1 VICLVRFRG
10 IFLNTFLLVLLAAQP
25 GAAQNSGTGAPKK
38 TDATGTAAAQKG
50 TTATAGKSGSQ
61 KGDKQAT
68 QKKPVAQAA
77 AKPAPLTPEITHR
90 IVTEIRSRY
99 NVPPQVTIS
108 VAEPKAST
116 MAGYDEMVVSFTGGT
131 NTTHHDFLIST
142 DRKTLAHLEK
152 IDISQDLMS
161 KIDVKG
167 RPVKGNP
174 NAKVTIVNFDDFQCP
189 FCSRLHST
197 LFADV
202 FKDYADKI
210 KVIYK
215 DYPLIEI
222 HPWAMRAAIDGNCLG
237 EQNSPAYW
245 DFADYI
251 HANQKQ
257 MAGKSRTDAYQNI
270 DNLAKEQAQKHQLD
284 ADKLQACMQKQDE
297 TGVRASMAEGDKLGV
312 DSTPTL
318 FINGE
323 RFTGAVPEQELR
335 SALDRA
341 LADSGQQQAPANA
354 KN

>member
-1 VICLVRFRG
+1 MVRFRG
-10 IFLNTFLLVLLAAQP
+10 IFLNTFVLILMAAQP
-25 GAAQNSGTGAPKK
+25 GAAQSSGASAPKK
-38 TDATGTAAAQKG
+38 TDSPSTAAAQKG
-50 TTATAGKSGSQ
+50 TTATA
-61 KGDKQAT
+61 T
-68 QKKPVAQAA
+68 QKKPVTKAT
-77 AKPAPLTPEITHR
+77 AKPAPLTPEVTHR
-90 IVTEIRSRY
+90 ITTEIRSRY

-116 MAGYDEMVVSFTGGT
+116 MEGYDQVVVSFTGGT

-142 DRKTLAHLEK
+142 DRKTLAHLEM

-174 NAKVTIVNFDDFQCP
+174 DAKVTVINFDDFQCP

-257 MAGKSRTDAYQNI
+257 MAGKSRTDAFQNI

-284 ADKLQACMQKQDE
+284 ADKIQACMQKQDE

-323 RFTGAVPEQELR
+323 RFTGAVAEQELR

-341 LADSGQQQAPANA
+341 LADSGQQAAPANA

>member
-1 VICLVRFRG
+1 MARLSG
-10 IFLNTFLLVLLAAQP
+10 IFLNTFLLVLLAVQP
-25 GAAQNSGTGAPKK
+25 GNSQS
-38 TDATGTAAAQKG
+38 TGTAAPKKARGASTK
-50 TTATAGKSGSQ
+50 ADGKS
-61 KGDKQAT
+61 A
-68 QKKPVAQAA
+68 KKTPAKENETAAQSV

-90 IVTEIRSRY
+90 ITTEIRSRY
-99 NVPPQVTIS
+99 NVPPQVSIAVS
-108 VAEPKAST
+108 EPKPSA
-116 MAGYDEMVVSFTGGT
+116 MPGYDDVVVTFTGGT

-142 DRKTLAHLEK
+142 DRKMLAHLEK

-174 NAKVTIVNFDDFQCP
+174 NAKVTIINFDDFQCP
-189 FCSRLHST
+189 FCSRMHAT
-197 LFADV
+197 LFNNV
-202 FKDYADKI
+202 FKDYADKV

-222 HPWAMRAAIDGNCLG
+222 HPWAMHAAVDGNCLG
-237 EQNSPAYW
+237 EQNAPAYW

-257 MAGKSRTDAYQNI
+257 MAGNSRTEAFQNI

-284 ADKLQACMQKQDE
+284 AGKLQACMQKQDE
-297 TGVRASMAEGDKLGV
+297 SSVRASMAEGDKLGV

-323 RFTGAVPEQELR
+323 RFTGTVPESELR
-335 SALDRA
+335 AALDRA
-341 LADSGQQQAPANA
+341 LADSAQQTPANA

>member
-1 VICLVRFRG
+1 M
-10 IFLNTFLLVLLAAQP
+10 
-25 GAAQNSGTGAPKK
+25 
-38 TDATGTAAAQKG
+38 
-50 TTATAGKSGSQ
+50 
-61 KGDKQAT
+61 
-68 QKKPVAQAA
+68 
-77 AKPAPLTPEITHR
+77 PLTPEITHR
-90 IVTEIRSRY
+90 ITSEIRSRY
-99 NVPPQVTIS
+99 NVPPQVNIS
-108 VAEPKAST
+108 VSDPKAGT
-116 MAGYDEMVVSFTGGT
+116 TAGYDDLVVSFSGGT

-152 IDISQDLMS
+152 MDVSQDLMS
-161 KIDVKG
+161 RIDVKG

-174 NAKVTIVNFDDFQCP
+174 SAKVTIVNFDDFQCP
-189 FCSRLHST
+189 FCSRMHST
-197 LFADV
+197 LFENV

-210 KVIYK
+210 RVIYK

-237 EQNSPAYW
+237 EQNAPAYW

-257 MAGKSRTDAYQNI
+257 MAGKSRTDAFQNI

-297 TGVRASMAEGDKLGV
+297 TAVRASMAEADKLGV

-318 FINGE
+318 FVNGE
-323 RFTGAVPEQELR
+323 RFTGVMPENELR
-335 SALDRA
+335 AVLDRA
-341 LADSGQQQAPANA
+341 LADSGQQAPANA

>member
-1 VICLVRFRG
+1 MARFCG
-10 IFLNTFLLVLLAAQP
+10 IFLNIFLFVFLAAQP
-25 GAAQNSGTGAPKK
+25 GISQS
-38 TDATGTAAAQKG
+38 TGTATPEKAGAPGTPTPKSGKTASKGSDATTTKKTATKKTETAAQ
-50 TTATAGKSGSQ
+50 T
-61 KGDKQAT
+61 
-68 QKKPVAQAA
+68 A

-108 VAEPKAST
+108 VSEPKPGGMS
-116 MAGYDEMVVSFTGGT
+116 GYDDLVVSFTGGT

-152 IDISQDLMS
+152 MDVSQDLMS

-189 FCSRLHST
+189 FCSRMHST
-197 LFADV
+197 LFENV
-202 FKDYADKI
+202 FKDYADRV

-222 HPWAMRAAIDGNCLG
+222 HPWAMHAAIDGNCLG
-237 EQNSPAYW
+237 EQNTPAYW

-251 HANQKQ
+251 HANQKL
-257 MAGKSRTDAYQNI
+257 MTGKSRTDAFQNI

-284 ADKLQACMQKQDE
+284 TDKLQACMQKQDE
-297 TGVRASMAEGDKLGV
+297 STVRASMAEGDKLGV

-323 RFTGAVPEQELR
+323 RYTGAVPESELR

-341 LADSGQQQAPANA
+341 LADSAQQAPANA

>member
-1 VICLVRFRG
+1 MARFIG
-10 IFLNTFLLVLLAAQP
+10 IFLNTFLFVLLVSQP
-25 GAAQNSGTGAPKK
+25 GVSQNAGTTAPKK
-38 TDATGTAAAQKG
+38 ATGT
-50 TTATAGKSGSQ
+50 TTAKPGAKTAKKTPSTKKEAVAG
-61 KGDKQAT
+61 AVA
-68 QKKPVAQAA
+68 KPV
-77 AKPAPLTPEITHR
+77 PLTPEITHR
-90 IVTEIRSRY
+90 ITTEIRSRY

-108 VAEPKAST
+108 LSDPKPGT
-116 MAGYDEMVVSFTGGT
+116 MNGYDDVVVSFTGGT

-152 IDISQDLMS
+152 MDISQDLMS

-174 NAKVTIVNFDDFQCP
+174 SAKVTIINFDDFQCP
-189 FCSRLHST
+189 FCSRLHAT
-197 LFADV
+197 LFENV
-202 FKDYADKI
+202 FKDYADRI

-222 HPWAMRAAIDGNCLG
+222 HPWAMHAAIDGNCLG

-251 HANQKQ
+251 HANQKL
-257 MAGKSRTDAYQNI
+257 MTGKSRTDAFQNI

-284 ADKLQACMQKQDE
+284 ANKLQACMQKQDE
-297 TGVRASMAEGDKLGV
+297 SAVRASMAEGDKLGV

-323 RFTGAVPEQELR
+323 RYTGAVPESEIR
-335 SALDRA
+335 AALDRA
-341 LADSGQQQAPANA
+341 LADSAQQAPANA

>member
-1 VICLVRFRG
+1 MFRFSG
-10 IFLNTFLLVLLAAQP
+10 IFLNTFLLIFLAAQP
-25 GAAQNSGTGAPKK
+25 GVSQSSGTTTPKKAGAGASTSK
-38 TDATGTAAAQKG
+38 TDAKTAKKEAVAAQP
-50 TTATAGKSGSQ
+50 S
-61 KGDKQAT
+61 
-68 QKKPVAQAA
+68 

-90 IVTEIRSRY
+90 ITTEIRSRY

-108 VAEPKAST
+108 VGEPKASA
-116 MAGYDEMVVSFTGGT
+116 MAGYDDLVVSFSGGT

-142 DRKTLAHLEK
+142 DRKTLAHLEQM
-152 IDISQDLMS
+152 DISQDLMS

-197 LFADV
+197 LFDDV
-202 FKDYADKI
+202 FKDYADRV

-222 HPWAMRAAIDGNCLG
+222 HPWAMHAAIDGNCLG

-245 DFADYI
+245 EFADYI

-257 MAGKSRTDAYQNI
+257 MAGKSRTDAFQNI

-284 ADKLQACMQKQDE
+284 ATKLQACMQKQDE
-297 TGVRASMAEGDKLGV
+297 SGVRASMAEGDKLGV

-341 LADSGQQQAPANA
+341 LADSAQQAPANA

>member
-1 VICLVRFRG
+1 
-10 IFLNTFLLVLLAAQP
+10 VLLAVQP
-25 GAAQNSGTGAPKK
+25 GTFQSTGTDAPKKADATGAPTAKK
-38 TDATGTAAAQKG
+38 GKTTSTSKTGAKATKKATNKKENAAQ
-50 TTATAGKSGSQ
+50 T
-61 KGDKQAT
+61 
-68 QKKPVAQAA
+68 A

-108 VAEPKAST
+108 VSEPKASA
-116 MAGYDEMVVSFTGGT
+116 MAGYDDLIVSFTGGT

-142 DRKTLAHLEK
+142 DRQTLAHLEK
-152 IDISQDLMS
+152 MDVSQDLMS

-174 NAKVTIVNFDDFQCP
+174 NAKVTIINFDDFQCP
-189 FCSRLHST
+189 FCSRMHAT
-197 LFADV
+197 LFENV

-222 HPWAMRAAIDGNCLG
+222 HPWAMHAAVDGNCLG
-237 EQNSPAYW
+237 EQDSPAYW

-251 HANQKQ
+251 HANQKL
-257 MAGKSRTDAYQNI
+257 MAGKSRTDAFSNL
-270 DNLAKEQAQKHQLD
+270 DNLAKEQAQKHQLN

-297 TGVRASMAEGDKLGV
+297 TAIRASMAEGDKLGV

-323 RFTGAVPEQELR
+323 RFTGAVPEAEVR

-341 LADSGQQQAPANA
+341 LAESGQQAPANA

>member
-1 VICLVRFRG
+1 LSRFHG
-10 IFLNTFLLVLLAAQP
+10 IFLITFLFILLAAQP
-25 GAAQNSGTGAPKK
+25 AISQSSGTTIPKK
-38 TDATGTAAAQKG
+38 AGTGISTSKADAKTAKKTPSKENE
-50 TTATAGKSGSQ
+50 TTA
-61 KGDKQAT
+61 QA
-68 QKKPVAQAA
+68 V
-77 AKPAPLTPEITHR
+77 AKPAPLTPDITHR
-90 IVTEIRSRY
+90 ITTEIRSRY
-99 NVPPQVTIS
+99 NVPSQVTIAVS
-108 VAEPKAST
+108 EPKSST
-116 MAGYDEMVVSFTGGT
+116 IPGYDEVVVSFTGGT
-131 NTTHHDFLIST
+131 NTTHHDFLVST
-142 DRKTLAHLEK
+142 DRKTLAHVEK

-167 RPVKGNP
+167 RPIKGNP
-174 NAKVTIVNFDDFQCP
+174 NATVTVVNFDDFQCP
-189 FCSRLHST
+189 FCSRMHAT
-197 LFADV
+197 LFENV

-222 HPWAMRAAIDGNCLG
+222 HPWAMHAAIDGNCLG
-237 EQNSPAYW
+237 EQNAPAYW

-257 MAGKSRTDAYQNI
+257 MTGKSRTDAFQNI

-284 ADKLQACMQKQDE
+284 ASKLQACMQKQDE
-297 TGVRASMAEGDKLGV
+297 SGVRASMAEGDKLGV

-323 RFTGAVPEQELR
+323 RYTGAVPEQELR

-341 LADSGQQQAPANA
+341 LADSAQQAPANA